1 MMGGALKA
9 TRDDRDRRRR
19 CVRGGVAARRSAL
32 ALGAAVL
39 ALAASAHAQVRGT
52 IVGPGST
59 SYPIAVSPLK
69 SGGDTHDGDRFADV
83 VARDLDLSGLFKVID
98 RAAYIEDAEHS
109 GATSDSINFDNWK
122 TIGALALVKGTLERE
137 SDGVVVEARLFDV
150 VERKQLAGK
159 RYRTGDGDLRRIA
172 HRFADEIMLAL
183 TGARGPF
190 DSRIAFASRRD
201 GRFKEIWA
209 MSLDGGDLRQVTRER
224 MIALS
229 PSWSPDSRA
238 LLFTSYRTGNPSLF
252 EIDLGGGAPR
262 LISAQ
267 RGLNLGGRFSPAG
280 RAIAVALESGGQTDV
295 ALLDPSGQLIRWV
308 TRDRA
313 LDVSPSWS
321 PDGRSLVFCS
331 DRGGGPQ
338 IYVVSADGGE
348 PRRVSYQGNYNTSP
362 AWSPTGDRIAYAS
375 RLGRRFQ
382 VFVVDVKGNDAK
394 QITNT
399 AGDNEDPSWSPDG
412 RYLAFSSTR
421 DGSGAIYLSDVSG
434 THQKRLT
441 PQGGDDSTPSWS
453 RWLE

>member
-1 MMGGALKA
+1 MGGASEAKREA
-9 TRDDRDRRRR
+9 RACRRRD
-19 CVRGGVAARRSAL
+19 VRSASGSL
-32 ALGAAVL
+32 WSAAALGAVVV
-39 ALAASAHAQVRGT
+39 ALATSAQAQVRGT
-52 IVGPGST
+52 IVGPGAT

-69 SGGDTHDGDRFADV
+69 SGGDGRDGDRFADIV
-83 VARDLDLSGLFKVID
+83 TRDLDLSGFFKVID
-98 RAAYIEDAEHS
+98 RAAYIENAQSS
-109 GATSDSINFDNWK
+109 GVTSESINFDNWK
-122 TIGALALVKGTLERE
+122 TIGALALVKGTLER
-137 SDGVVVEARLFDV
+137 DGEGAVVEARLFDV
-150 VERKQLAGK
+150 VDRKQIAGK
-159 RYRTGDGDLRRIA
+159 RYRTSDGDLRPLA

-183 TGARGPF
+183 TGERGPF

-209 MSLDGGDLRQVTRER
+209 MSLDGGDLRQATHER

-229 PSWSPDSRA
+229 PNWSPDSRS

-252 EIDLGGGAPR
+252 EMDLGGGTPQ

-280 RAIAVALESGGQTDV
+280 RAIAVTLESGGQTDV

-348 PRRVSYQGNYNTSP
+348 PRRVTYQGSYNTSP
-362 AWSPTGDRIAYAS
+362 AWSPKGDRIAYAS
-375 RLGRRFQ
+375 RIGRRFQ
-382 VFVVDVKGNDAK
+382 IFVVDVKGGDAK

-421 DGSGAIYLSDVSG
+421 DGSGAIYVSDAGGV
-434 THQKRLT
+434 HQKRLT

>member
-1 MMGGALKA
+1 LW
-9 TRDDRDRRRR
+9 
-19 CVRGGVAARRSAL
+19 VAAAL
-32 ALGAAVL
+32 ATLVFAGAVAVQ
-39 ALAASAHAQVRGT
+39 AQVRGT
-52 IVGPGST
+52 IVGPGAT

-69 SGGDTHDGDRFADV
+69 AGGDTSDGDRFASI
-83 VARDLDLSGLFKVID
+83 VARDLDLSGFFKVID
-98 RAAYIEDAEHS
+98 RGAYIENAQSS
-109 GATSDSINFDNWK
+109 GVTSDSINFDNWK
-122 TIGALALVKGTLERE
+122 TIGALALVKGTLEHDG
-137 SDGVVVEARLFDV
+137 DGVVVEARLFDV
-150 VERKQLAGK
+150 VDRKQIAGT
-159 RYRTGDGDLRRIA
+159 RYRTADGDLRRLA

-183 TGARGPF
+183 TGERGPF

-209 MSLDGGDLRQVTRER
+209 MSLDGGDLRQVTHER

-229 PSWSPDSRA
+229 PSWSPDSRS

-252 EIDLGGGAPR
+252 EMEVGGGAPQ

-280 RAIAVALESGGQTDV
+280 RAIAVALETGGQTDV

-348 PRRVSYQGNYNTSP
+348 ARRVTYQGNYNTSP
-362 AWSPTGDRIAYAS
+362 AWSPKGDRIAYAS

-382 VFVVDVKGNDAK
+382 IFVVDTKGGDAK

-421 DGSGAIYLSDVSG
+421 DGSGAIYVSDASG
-434 THQKRLT
+434 AHQKRLT
-441 PQGGDDSTPSWS
+441 PQGGDDSNPSWS